1 MLDQPDADLILDQLA
16 SALRQGVPEG
26 FQQRVAANAVDLARR
41 ERQLAPEIEAAELAR
56 LAFLLGQAGPNEALN
71 EALSNRIT
79 SDPNALQDN
88 RLVRHLIRTVIDKM
102 RVDQPNYP
110 AFRELYP
117 AESTAG

>member
-1 MLDQPDADLILDQLA
+1 MLDQPDADLILEQLA

-41 ERQLAPEIEAAELAR
+41 ERQLGPEFEAAELAR
-56 LAFLLGQAGPNEALN
+56 LEALLGQAGTNEALN
-71 EALSNRIT
+71 QSLSRQIT
-79 SDPNALQDN
+79 SDPECLTDDP
-88 RLVRHLIRTVIDKM
+88 LVRHLILTVIDKM

-117 AESTAG
+117 ADSAAG